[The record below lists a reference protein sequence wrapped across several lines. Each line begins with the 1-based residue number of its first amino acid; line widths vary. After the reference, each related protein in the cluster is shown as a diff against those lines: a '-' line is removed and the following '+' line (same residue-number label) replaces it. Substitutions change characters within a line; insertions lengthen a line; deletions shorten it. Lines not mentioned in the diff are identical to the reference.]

1 MARESHAM
9 FRCHPVRYALVIIFL
24 STAVAVICT
33 LSIRYGPFKCFVAAV
48 VSIVSSRGCVWP

>member
-33 LSIRYGPFKCFVAAV
+33 LSIRYVH
-48 VSIVSSRGCVWP
+48 SRVLWLQL